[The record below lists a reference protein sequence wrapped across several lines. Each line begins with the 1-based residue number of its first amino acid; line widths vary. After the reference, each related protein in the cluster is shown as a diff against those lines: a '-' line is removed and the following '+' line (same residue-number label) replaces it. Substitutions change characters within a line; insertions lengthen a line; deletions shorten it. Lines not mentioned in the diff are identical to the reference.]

1 MSTDDRSTDESGVSR
16 RNYLGLG
23 AGALAGLSFASVGS
37 ADEREKSG
45 TNKGNARGNGA
56 GDRLLITNGTIVTVD
71 PDLGILENAD
81 LLVENGQIERIDGN
95 IDAPAAAT
103 IDAGDAIVAPGFVNA
118 HLHTWQAGVR
128 GVAGDWSFMEYLETM
143 LGEISG
149 HYEPEDAYLG
159 NLFGALEQLNAGA
172 TTILDWF
179 HIANSPDHTDRA
191 IDGLEDAGVRAVFAH
206 GPPGDDSATWWEQ
219 STEPHPDDIRRLH
232 RERLP
237 ANDGL
242 LTLAMGIRGPDY
254 STDEVVTQDIEL
266 ARELGIPASMHIGSL
281 GPGGVE
287 TLEELGLLGD
297 DLNYVHANR
306 LTEREFELVGD
317 SGGSVS
323 VTPEVEMQMGMGMPA
338 LRQTLDA
345 GAIPSLG
352 VDIVSNVSGD
362 MFAQTRTALQ
372 TQRAL
377 DNQPTVEAGEQV
389 ADLSLTARQALEFA
403 TIEGARA
410 LGLEDQVG
418 SLTPGKRADVVLFET
433 DDITTTPA
441 HDPVETIV
449 FQSGIETVDTVIVD
463 GTLVKYDGDLINPA
477 AERRRHQLVRSG
489 RRILEESGLETL
501 AESVGTRGRGR
512 DRGRG
517 RGWGQHDS

>member
-1 MSTDDRSTDESGVSR
+1 MPTDDRSTDDSGVSR

-37 ADEREKSG
+37 ADGGEKSG
-45 TNKGNARGNGA
+45 KGNARGNSA
-56 GDRLLITNGTIVTVD
+56 GDRLLVTNGTIVTVD
-71 PDLGILENAD
+71 PDLGILESAD
-81 LLVENGQIERIDGN
+81 LLVEDGRIERIDSN
-95 IDAPAAAT
+95 IDAPGAAT

-128 GVAGDWSFMEYLETM
+128 GIAGDWSFMEYLETM
-143 LGEISG
+143 LGEISS

-179 HIANSPDHTDRA
+179 HIANSPEHTDRA

-206 GPPGDDSATWWEQ
+206 GPPGDDSATWWEE
-219 STEPHPDDIRRLH
+219 STETHPDDIRRLH
-232 RERLP
+232 RERFP

-254 STDEVVTQDIEL
+254 STDEVVARDIEL

-306 LTEREFELVGD
+306 LTEREFELIGD

-323 VTPEVEMQMGMGMPA
+323 ITPEVEMQMGMGMPA

-362 MFAQTRTALQ
+362 MFTQTRFALQ

-389 ADLSLTARQALEFA
+389 SDLSLTARQALEFA

-433 DDITTTPA
+433 DDLNTTPA

-449 FQSGIETVDTVIVD
+449 FQSGIENVDTVLVD
-463 GTLVKYDGDLINPA
+463 GDLVKYDGDLINPA
-477 AERRRHQLVRSG
+477 AERRRHRLVESG
-489 RRILEESGLETL
+489 RRILEESGVATL
-501 AESVGTRGRGR
+501 ADPAQRGG
-512 DRGRG
+512 RGRG
-517 RGWGQHDS
+517 RGQGRD